1 MKYVAL
7 AALAATFWFLVA
19 IAHVLVGDGCC
30 RPCQRTARCTRALP
44 RLDQVPVTPYVRP
57 PAPYPFQLR

>member
-19 IAHVLVGDGCC
+19 IAHVLVGDDCG
-30 RPCQRTARCTRALP
+30 LP
-44 RLDQVPVTPYVRP
+44 RQRAASCMRVNPRIDQM
-57 PAPYPFQLR
+57 PFQLR